1 MEVLM
6 AEKNKQKSIVSGNV
20 LRDLGDY
27 FRLVLRLMGDGRV
40 NPLLK
45 LLPIGTI
52 AYLLNPIDIPGP
64 IDDLGV
70 ITLGLYMFVEM
81 CPPNVVEEHRQ
92 ALRGVISGSAR
103 DPEEDDFAD
112 EDIIDAEYREERK

>member
-1 MEVLM
+1 M
-6 AEKNKQKSIVSGNV
+6 ADKNKQKSIVSGNV

-27 FRLVLRLMGDGRV
+27 FRLVLRLMGDGRI

-45 LLPIGTI
+45 LLPIGTV

-81 CPPNVVEEHRQ
+81 CPPDVVEEHRQ
-92 ALRGVISGSAR
+92 ALRGVIAGSAR
-103 DPEEDDFAD
+103 DLEDDGFVD
-112 EDIIDAEYREERK
+112 EDVIDAEYREERK